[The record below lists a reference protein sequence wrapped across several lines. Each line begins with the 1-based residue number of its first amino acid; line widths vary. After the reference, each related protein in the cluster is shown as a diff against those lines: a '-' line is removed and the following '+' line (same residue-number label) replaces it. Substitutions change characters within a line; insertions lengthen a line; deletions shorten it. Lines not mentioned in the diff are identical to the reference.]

1 MTSKLVAECQD
12 ALLALTNRNEVT
24 IIRVPGH
31 HVILGNEVA
40 DTLARQ
46 ASAAPP
52 LGLEPAVGIPKCL
65 AREAIKNWT
74 ELQHL
79 NKWIHMPG
87 CKHGKLYIGRPCMK
101 RADDLLK
108 MNRYQIK
115 LVAAILTGHAPMRG
129 HLLTIGL
136 FDGDPS
142 CRFCGMENETVQHLV
157 CRCGALSRQRFNVF
171 EEPTTEPKDICTAT
185 LGDLGLLNME
195 RLGYAQ

>member
-46 ASAAPP
+46 ASAAPLLGPEPP
-52 LGLEPAVGIPKCL
+52 LGIPKCL

-87 CKHGKLYIGRPCMK
+87 
-101 RADDLLK
+101 
-108 MNRYQIK
+108 
-115 LVAAILTGHAPMRG
+115 
-129 HLLTIGL
+129 
-136 FDGDPS
+136 
-142 CRFCGMENETVQHLV
+142 
-157 CRCGALSRQRFNVF
+157 
-171 EEPTTEPKDICTAT
+171 
-185 LGDLGLLNME
+185 
-195 RLGYAQ
+195 